1 MEPFNVLVIDEAAQL
16 RECES
21 VIPLHLPG
29 LKHIPA
35 TVAVFAGRRRSFSG
49 RHQLVLDVGLV
60 SYEACFGR
68 SLYERLSSLGHSKL
82 MLNVQY
88 RMHPAISYFPNV
100 SFYHGQVQDAE
111 NVKGKTY
118 ERKYLQGRMYGP
130 YSFISIP
137 CGKEELDDIGHSR
150 RNMVEVALV
159 NKIVKDLYEFWRS
172 TGQKLSVGVI
182 SPYTAQVV
190 TIKDTIGRK
199 YDNLNGFAIKV
210 KSIDGFQGGE
220 EDIIIIST
228 VRFNSSGSIGFMKS
242 LQRTNVALTRAR
254 HCLWILGNE
263 RTLFDSNSV
272 WKGLVLDA
280 KGRQC
285 LFSADEDSGLSK
297 TILDIMK
304 ELDQL
309 DDLLNADSIVF
320 KSQRWKVLLNDNFK
334 RSFKNL
340 VTSSMK
346 MAVLNLLIKLAGGWR
361 PKRKGVDLVCE
372 TSSQIVKK
380 FKVEG
385 YYIVCTIDIQKEAKY
400 TQVLRAWDL
409 LSLDEA
415 GKLLKRLDGMFARYT
430 DDFINLCKQKCLDGD
445 LEVPKSWPASLD
457 LVRFKNRG
465 ERLAD
470 SSNDCVVDVDF
481 EIDGDLN
488 GEVVG
493 SSVIEVRADAE
504 NAIEGSPDEHDFHQ
518 APNVKVDH
526 DLSGRD
532 VVSIEEPETVSNSAP
547 DEPYV
552 GQEFESE
559 AAAHAFYNAYATRVG
574 FIIRVS
580 KLSRSRK
587 DGSAIGRA
595 LVCNKEG
602 FRMADRREK
611 VVRQRAETR
620 VGCRAMILVRKVS
633 SGKWIVTKFVKE
645 HTHPLTPGKG
655 RRESIYDQFPNEHDK
670 IRELSQQLAA
680 EKKRSATYKR
690 HLEMIFEHI
699 EEHNQSLS
707 KKIQDIVNNVREME
721 SRDQQNQQNRR

>member
-1 MEPFNVLVIDEAAQL
+1 MVYESFKDEPLKENWLCPVGDVLLFGNKDRLKLGVGTEEIFLDYRVDKLYECLGLKGWRNCILSTIRFLEDCVSDYEIYVENELIKTRELRDKGKTLEESADPKSFAEFIKSCSEGTVSPLRRCMLILCSHLPRHFIQERNFQAIISLICLLDSLNGMLFQEDMGSEELNSVFSQPAISDVSPESFADTSSLVCLRSQCLSLLKNLLHSLGELDLPYASNKYLIKDLCLKTSTLVFCTTSSSYKIHSIKMEPFNVLVIDEAAQL

-29 LKHIPA
+29 LKHVILVGDECQLQA
-35 TVAVFAGRRRSFSG
+35 TVHSK
-49 RHQLVLDVGLV
+49 V

-280 KGRQC
+280 KDRQC

-297 TILDIMK
+297 TILDVMK

-372 TSSQIVKK
+372 TSSQIVKQ

-385 YYIVCTIDIQKEAKY
+385 YYIVCTIDIQKETKY

-415 GKLLKRLDGMFARYT
+415 RKLLKRLDGMFARYT

-457 LVRFKNRG
+457 LVRFKNHG

-470 SSNDCVVDVDF
+470 SSNDCVVD
-481 EIDGDLN
+481 
-488 GEVVG
+488 GE
-493 SSVIEVRADAE
+493 E
-504 NAIEGSPDEHDFHQ
+504 
-518 APNVKVDH
+518 
-526 DLSGRD
+526 
-532 VVSIEEPETVSNSAP
+532 
-547 DEPYV
+547 
-552 GQEFESE
+552 
-559 AAAHAFYNAYATRVG
+559 
-574 FIIRVS
+574 
-580 KLSRSRK
+580 
-587 DGSAIGRA
+587 
-595 LVCNKEG
+595 
-602 FRMADRREK
+602 
-611 VVRQRAETR
+611 
-620 VGCRAMILVRKVS
+620 
-633 SGKWIVTKFVKE
+633 
-645 HTHPLTPGKG
+645 
-655 RRESIYDQFPNEHDK
+655 
-670 IRELSQQLAA
+670 
-680 EKKRSATYKR
+680 
-690 HLEMIFEHI
+690 
-699 EEHNQSLS
+699 
-707 KKIQDIVNNVREME
+707 
-721 SRDQQNQQNRR
+721 